1 MMLTEQTLVA
11 HEYLS
16 APAVLKSMLDEFSA
30 VTDYR
35 TLRDSLPRRLAH
47 VLKCRCV
54 LLYQRMGETLQFA
67 SGTFD
72 ERPGWSSSLLAVAHI
87 NPIAMHSNTP
97 EALAWRSRRAVSEPT
112 GSRTP
117 TLVAVPLIYRQRT
130 IGVLVAIRGKPDT
143 EYFRDNL
150 YHQWSDDDIQVVE
163 VVAGATAMLLENT
176 RLLERDRE
184 RIHELSLLNSISSQL
199 NCSLHELDRIRSIVV
214 QRAREISAADLCE
227 LILPST
233 PPGAITWIT
242 PSLQEMLLRRGSG
255 QQSLNPSPL
264 VIEQTTDK
272 EFATINRATT
282 TTLSPHS
289 EYLSQLAA
297 NIRTFFAIPL
307 VSRSTANRCVAT
319 EKAGEGALAVTEE
332 VEPKLLG
339 VIVGAY
345 HRPWKLHHEALVLL
359 QMLASQAS
367 AVLENMSLMVEV
379 MEARSEARKLLRQVL
394 DDQRL
399 RELILKSIPSGLMT
413 LDLRGCITTFNHAAE
428 AVLGYRPREV
438 LGKPV
443 QKILNLKQ
451 FTGLDADQG
460 ETGRSST
467 LVAFDRHGQEVVL
480 DVAMSPLRDDRGEP
494 VGVLV
499 TFSDITSVHRL
510 EEEKRRL
517 DRLVALGQMAAN
529 VAHEVRNPLA
539 SIKTSMQMLLYDL
552 AERSGGAP
560 GQSDEEGEMCEEAQ
574 ESISV
579 VLKEVE
585 RLDTIVR
592 DLLLFAKPR
601 QLHRVACNLSEVS
614 DRVLQLLQA
623 QCEEAGVVVHRVYPE
638 VSLVQVDV
646 GQLEQVLFNLYTN
659 GIQAMPEGGVL
670 TIGCQVMPGW
680 LEWSVSDTGV
690 GIAPDQLERIFQPFF
705 TTKAHGIGLGL
716 PITRRLIEDHR
727 GQLLVGSQ
735 FGYGTRITVRLPMVE
750 G

>member
-1 MMLTEQTLVA
+1 MLTEQTLVA

-54 LLYQRMGETLQFA
+54 LLYQRIGETLQFA

-72 ERPGWSSSLLAVAHI
+72 EQPGWSSSLLAVAHI

-130 IGVLVAIRGKPDT
+130 IGVLVAIRGKPDI
-143 EYFRDNL
+143 RDNF

-199 NCSLHELDRIRSIVV
+199 NCSLHDLDRVRSIVV
-214 QRAREISAADLCE
+214 QRAQEISAADLCE

-233 PPGAITWIT
+233 PPDAIAWIT

-289 EYLSQLAA
+289 EYLSQLPA

-307 VSRSTANRCVAT
+307 VSRSTVNRCVAA
-319 EKAGEGALAVTEE
+319 EKTGEGVPVVTAE

-339 VIVGAY
+339 VVVGAY
-345 HRPWKLHHEALVLL
+345 YRTWKLRHEALVLL
-359 QMLASQAS
+359 QMLVSQAS
-367 AVLENMSLMVEV
+367 AILENMSLMAEV

-399 RELILKSIPSGLMT
+399 KELILKSIPSGLMT

-438 LGKPV
+438 LGQPV

-460 ETGRSST
+460 QTGRSST
-467 LVAFDRHGQEVVL
+467 LVALDRHGQEVVL

-517 DRLVALGQMAAN
+517 DRLAALGQMAAN

-552 AERSGGAP
+552 AEGSGGAL
-560 GQSDEEGEMCEEAQ
+560 GRDDGGDEMCEAGQ

-623 QCEEAGVVVHRVYPE
+623 QCDEAGVVVHRVYLE
-638 VSLVQVDV
+638 VPLVRVDV

-659 GIQAMPEGGVL
+659 GIQAMPDGGVL

-727 GQLLVGSQ
+727 GQLLVESQ
-735 FGYGTRITVRLPMVE
+735 FGYGTRITVRLPVVE